1 MNAAE
6 LYQAGRLDDAITALG
21 DALRKDPTDARR
33 RTFLFELLCF
43 SGELDRAEKQL
54 GVLASGSR
62 ESEMGALVYRAALH
76 AERLRRDAFGP
87 AGLPPSAR
95 EPAAVRGT
103 LNGKPFNALEDG
115 DPRIGA
121 RLEVFAAGQ
130 YTWLPFEHVAR
141 VSMQPPKRLRDLIW
155 APALV
160 QTGPAFE
167 GMELGEVLL
176 PVLTPE
182 AYASE
187 DPAVRLGRM
196 TDWLILEDGRDAPV
210 GQKLLNVDGEGVP
223 ILDLRELVID
233 GTSAG

>member
-6 LYQAGRLDDAITALG
+6 LYQAGRLDEAITALG

-43 SGELDRAEKQL
+43 SGELERAEKQL
-54 GVLASGSR
+54 GVLASASR
-62 ESEMGALVYRAALH
+62 ESEMGALVYRSALH

-87 AGLPPSAR
+87 AGLPASTIDP
-95 EPAAVRGT
+95 PAVRGT
-103 LNGKPFNALEDG
+103 LNGEPFGALEDG

-130 YTWLPFEHVAR
+130 YTWLPFVHIAR
-141 VSMQPPKRLRDLIW
+141 VTMEPPKRLRDLIW
-155 APALV
+155 APAIV

-182 AYASE
+182 AHEHE

-196 TDWLILEDGRDAPV
+196 TDWMTLPDGRDAPV
-210 GQKLLNVDGEGVP
+210 GLKLLNVDGEGVP

-233 GTSAG
+233 GPTTG